1 MAGDVL
7 PDDLDFDQTIQI
19 PRFGPGQK
27 IFRRYT
33 LQKILGRGGM
43 GVVWLARDEQ
53 LESLVAIKLLPETL
67 CHDQA
72 SLEALKRETKLGL
85 HLAHPNIVRIYDFQ
99 RDDDAAAISMEY
111 VDGPTFS
118 DVRLTKP
125 QQVFNPP
132 ELLGYV
138 EALCDAL
145 NYAHTRRKIVH
156 RDLKPRN
163 LMLNS
168 EGELKIADFGIS
180 RSISESMIMVT
191 GKLGSTGSPPYISP
205 QQWDGDPPTAL
216 DDVYSAGATLYELL
230 SSKPPLLGVVDW
242 QQVHS
247 KIPPPIWKR
256 RLELGITDVP
266 AVPTA
271 WEETIAACLAKNPQD
286 RPQTIR
292 ELHTRLASNG
302 ATAVAPVEPA
312 TATPVEL
319 VPEPAEAP
327 GGVEDFDDSFLN
339 EMTLRDVSGGTE
351 VIDRTPSETKVEVPG
366 TPAISPD
373 LTPPV
378 PETLPTDVGETLPA
392 EPEPPPIPSIAQEP
406 AAPVAQP
413 MHTIEPVALAPVISE
428 PKVEVPVAPPP
439 AEPEPEPPSIP
450 SVAQEPA
457 TSVTQPTRTIA
468 PVAFAPAISE
478 PKVEE
483 SAAPVVDTNV
493 TEPPAVLTDRRDEPA
508 AAQVSSQELELE
520 EMPSRVAGPSDIEAV
535 QEQPATPLAQLP
547 SSAVAP
553 TSAEEIIAPPPE
565 PWSPVTETEE
575 PDRLDTATSPLRRIP
590 RWVWLTGA
598 AAALFL
604 LGIPLLWKKPVGSE
618 RPTSNLGNA
627 ETHPSSTPF
636 ISGVASPLPTPYVR
650 TEVTE
655 PKETAAVPPAAISS
669 ASVIAA
675 KDAPPPPNQPVI
687 SGVQETP
694 AASSSSAVITTPQE
708 TSSSADQFAV
718 GNAPTRPSPPT
729 AASAAKEVPPTPN
742 PSPRVTA
749 AEAAPPTPIP
759 SATVA
764 AAETVSPPVQAT
776 PAASPEAKPKK
787 RETVAKRPERKSTG
801 ESQST
806 RSNTTPAPRAASPAP
821 TKKPARKG
829 PAPQPFDGGV
839 PGG

>member
-19 PRFGPGQK
+19 PRFGRGQK
-27 IFRRYT
+27 IFRRYI
-33 LQKILGRGGM
+33 LQKVLGRGGM
-43 GVVWLARDEQ
+43 GVVWLARDEH
-53 LESLVAIKLLPETL
+53 LETLVAIKLLPETL

-99 RDDDAAAISMEY
+99 RDDNAAAISMEY

-118 DVRLTKP
+118 EVRLTKP
-125 QQVFNPP
+125 HQVFDPP

-256 RLELGITDVP
+256 RLELGITGVP
-266 AVPTA
+266 AVPAA
-271 WEETIAACLAKNPQD
+271 WEEIIAACLAKNPQD

-302 ATAVAPVEPA
+302 TTAVSTAELATAAPVN
-312 TATPVEL
+312 L
-319 VPEPAEAP
+319 VPESAEAP
-327 GGVEDFDDSFLN
+327 VDLDDSFLS
-339 EMTLRDVSGGTE
+339 EMTLQDVSGDTD
-351 VIDRTPSETKVEVPG
+351 VIDKTLSEPKLEVPG
-366 TPAISPD
+366 TPATSTN

-378 PETLPTDVGETLPA
+378 PEALPTDVSET
-392 EPEPPPIPSIAQEP
+392 
-406 AAPVAQP
+406 
-413 MHTIEPVALAPVISE
+413 
-428 PKVEVPVAPPP
+428 PP
-439 AEPEPEPPSIP
+439 AEPEPKPPPIP
-450 SVAQEPA
+450 SVAQESAATAAKPVASIELPA
-457 TSVTQPTRTIA
+457 PIISDLKAEVPAAPLVDENVTQP
-468 PVAFAPAISE
+468 PS
-478 PKVEE
+478 
-483 SAAPVVDTNV
+483 
-493 TEPPAVLTDRRDEPA
+493 VLTDRRDEPSVS
-508 AAQVSSQELELE
+508 QVSPKELE
-520 EMPSRVAGPSDIEAV
+520 ELPARGTEPSHVADIPE
-535 QEQPATPLAQLP
+535 EPALAQPP
-547 SSAVAP
+547 SSVLAP
-553 TSAEEIIAPPPE
+553 TPAEQLTAIPPE
-565 PWSPVTETEE
+565 PWSSVAETEE
-575 PDRLDTATSPLRRIP
+575 PDRFDMTTSPPRRIP

-598 AAALFL
+598 AAALL
-604 LGIPLLWKKPVGSE
+604 LSGIPFLWKKPVGPARAPS
-618 RPTSNLGNA
+618 SLGSSHS
-627 ETHPSSTPF
+627 ETHPISTPRT
-636 ISGVASPLPTPYVR
+636 STVASPLPTPYVR

-655 PKETAAVPPAAISS
+655 PKETANMPPAANSS
-669 ASVIAA
+669 ASAIAVRE
-675 KDAPPPPNQPVI
+675 APPPPNQPVI
-687 SGVQETP
+687 SGAQETP
-694 AASSSSAVITTPQE
+694 PASNSPAVVTTTQE
-708 TSSSADQFAV
+708 IPSVADQLAT
-718 GNAPTRPSPPT
+718 GSAPIRPSPPT
-729 AASAAKEVPPTPN
+729 AASAAKDAS
-742 PSPRVTA
+742 PSANRYPQVIA
-749 AEAAPPTPIP
+749 AEAAPPSPIP

-764 AAETVSPPVQAT
+764 AAETVLPPVQAT
-776 PAASPEAKPKK
+776 PATSPEARSKK
-787 RETVAKRPERKSTG
+787 RETVTKRTERKSTG

-806 RSNTTPAPRAASPAP
+806 RSNAAATPRAASPAP

-829 PAPQPFDGGV
+829 QAPQPFDGGV